1 MQNPS
6 SKLGMATILV
16 ADDEPINRTLIQRR
30 LEREKFSVITAID
43 GAQAVE
49 VTKAS
54 MPDLVLMDIM
64 MPVMDGLEACKII
77 KADARTR
84 DIPVIFLSARD
95 ELELKVSGLASGAND
110 YISKPFSSEELLA
123 RVNVALRLKQERD
136 QLKSATE
143 KALATAQSARE
154 RSMKDALTGL
164 FNRYGLQ
171 HQLARE
177 IAEARR
183 YGRELCCLMIDIDKF
198 KTVND
203 TYGHLVGDRV
213 IQQTADVLIQALR
226 KSDALFR
233 YGGEEFLVLLP
244 ETGLEGAATLAEKVR
259 WLAERAS
266 FGDDQNPFN
275 ITLSVGVAELRFGES
290 GHDMIARAD
299 LALYQAKEHGRNR
312 VEVAEEG

>member
-6 SKLGMATILV
+6 SKIGMATLLV

-110 YISKPFSSEELLA
+110 YISKPF
-123 RVNVALRLKQERD
+123 
-136 QLKSATE
+136 
-143 KALATAQSARE
+143 
-154 RSMKDALTGL
+154 
-164 FNRYGLQ
+164 
-171 HQLARE
+171 
-177 IAEARR
+177 
-183 YGRELCCLMIDIDKF
+183 
-198 KTVND
+198 
-203 TYGHLVGDRV
+203 
-213 IQQTADVLIQALR
+213 
-226 KSDALFR
+226 
-233 YGGEEFLVLLP
+233 
-244 ETGLEGAATLAEKVR
+244 
-259 WLAERAS
+259 
-266 FGDDQNPFN
+266 
-275 ITLSVGVAELRFGES
+275 
-290 GHDMIARAD
+290 
-299 LALYQAKEHGRNR
+299 
-312 VEVAEEG
+312 